1 MIEMKKIIFLI
12 ALITAAVLVQGCRPT
27 TTPEVYNKSA
37 SNPELIHG
45 LGEQLTDVVIHD
57 IFKPPVASRIYAY
70 SYLAAYEALVPGN
83 SEYRSLGGQ
92 INGFDSTPQPE
103 PGKEYCFPLASAKAF
118 TIVGRT
124 LTFSGDMWDTYEKDF
139 FKKYEDMGIPDDV
152 IERSTAYG
160 EAIANHVIAYS
171 GKDNYKQIRGFRYTV
186 TNDPGSWV
194 PTPPAYAD
202 ACEPMWNTVRP
213 FTLDSVRQF
222 VCPPPAKYDLAKNSP
237 FMKLT
242 KEVYDIGKNLTD
254 EQRTTAYFWDDN
266 AFVTNVVGHVM
277 FANKKMTPPG
287 HWLAITRTVSRD
299 KNLDVMQTTEAY
311 TLAALSMFDAFVS
324 CWDEKYKSVRIRP
337 ETVINNGWDPEWRP
351 YLETPPFP
359 EYVSGHSSI
368 SAACGTILTNLLGDN
383 VAFTDTTEKKY
394 GHGVKS
400 FKSFEEAYWDASY
413 SRMYGGIHYR
423 DGVEEGTHL
432 GETVGQWVWK
442 KAQTRKDRKEEVAV
456 R

>member
-1 MIEMKKIIFLI
+1 MKKISFLAVLI
-12 ALITAAVLVQGCRPT
+12 AAAFFGQSCRQT
-27 TTPEVYNKSA
+27 TTPEVYNTSA
-37 SNPELIHG
+37 SDPEILHG
-45 LGEQLTDVVIHD
+45 LGERLTDVIIHD

-70 SYLAAYEALVPGN
+70 TYLAAYEALVPGHP
-83 SEYRSLGGQ
+83 EYRSLGGQ
-92 INGFDSTPQPE
+92 LNGFEAAPQPE
-103 PGKEYCFPLASAKAF
+103 AGKEYCFPLASAKAF

-124 LTFSGDMWDTYEKDF
+124 LTFSGDMWDTYDKDF
-139 FKKYEDMGIPDDV
+139 LKKYETMGIPDDV

-160 EAIANHVIAYS
+160 EAVANHIIAYS

-186 TNDPGSWV
+186 TNAAGTWV

-222 VCPPPAKYDLAKNSP
+222 VCPPPAKYDLTKNSP

-242 KEVYDIGKNLTD
+242 HEVYDIGKNLTED
-254 EQRTTAYFWDDN
+254 QRTTAYFWDDN
-266 AFVTNVVGHVM
+266 AFVTNIVGHVM

-287 HWLAITRTVSRD
+287 HWLAITRTVARD
-299 KNLDVMQTTEAY
+299 KSLDLMQATEAY
-311 TLAALSMFDAFVS
+311 TLGSLAMFDGFIS
-324 CWDEKYKSVRIRP
+324 CWEEKYKSIRIRP

-351 YLETPPFP
+351 FLETPPFP
-359 EYVSGHSSI
+359 EYVSGHSSV
-368 SAACGTILTNLLGDN
+368 SAACGIVLTNLLGDN

-432 GETVGQWVWK
+432 GEAVGKWVWH
-442 KAQTRKDRKEEVAV
+442 KAQTRKDRKEGVAI

>member
-1 MIEMKKIIFLI
+1 MKKLSFLI
-12 ALITAAVLVQGCRPT
+12 VVVAAAFFVQSCRQT

-37 SNPELIHG
+37 SDPEIIHN
-45 LGEQLTDVVIHD
+45 LGEHLTDVIIHD

-70 SYLAAYEALVPGN
+70 AYLAAYEALAPGN
-83 SEYRSLGGQ
+83 PDYRSLGGQ
-92 INGFDSTPQPE
+92 LNGFEAAPQPE
-103 PGKEYCFPLASAKAF
+103 SGKEYCFPLASAKAF
-118 TIVGRT
+118 SIVGRT
-124 LTFSGDMWDTYEKDF
+124 LTFSGDMWDTYDKDF
-139 FKKYEDMGIPDDV
+139 LKKYEAMGIPDDV

-160 EAIANHVIAYS
+160 EAVANHIIAYS

-186 TNDPGSWV
+186 TNAPGTWV

-202 ACEPMWNTVRP
+202 ACEPMWNTVRT

-222 VCPPPAKYDLAKNSP
+222 VCPPPAKYDLAENSS

-242 KEVYDIGKNLTD
+242 REVYDTGKNLTED
-254 EQRTTAYFWDDN
+254 QRTTAYFWDDN
-266 AFVTNVVGHVM
+266 AFVTNVIGHVM

-287 HWLAITRTVSRD
+287 HWLAITRTVARD
-299 KNLDVMQTTEAY
+299 KNLDLMQTTEAY
-311 TLAALSMFDAFVS
+311 TLASLAMFDGFVS
-324 CWDEKYKSVRIRP
+324 CWEEKYKSVRIRP

-351 YLETPPFP
+351 YLETPAFP
-359 EYVSGHSSI
+359 EYVSGHSAI
-368 SAACGTILTNLLGDN
+368 SASCGTVLTKLLGDN

-400 FKSFEEAYWDASY
+400 FKSFEEAYWNASY

-432 GETVGQWVWK
+432 GEAVGKWVWH
-442 KAQTRKDRKEEVAV
+442 KARTRKDRKEEVAI

>member
-1 MIEMKKIIFLI
+1 MIAMKKIFFLI
-12 ALITAAVLVQGCRPT
+12 ALIAATIIGQSCRPT
-27 TTPEVYNKSA
+27 TTPEVYNKTA

-83 SEYRSLGGQ
+83 AEYRSLGGQ

-124 LTFSGDMWDTYEKDF
+124 LTFSGDMWDAYEKDF

-171 GKDNYKQIRGFRYTV
+171 SKDNYKQIRGFRYTV
-186 TNDPGSWV
+186 TNEPGSWV

-368 SAACGTILTNLLGDN
+368 SAACGTVLTNLLGDN

-442 KAQTRKDRKEEVAV
+442 KAQTRKDRKEVVAV

>member
-1 MIEMKKIIFLI
+1 MKKIFFL
-12 ALITAAVLVQGCRPT
+12 ALLSAATFFVQGCRQT

-37 SNPELIHG
+37 SDPEILHG
-45 LGEQLTDVVIHD
+45 LGERLTDVIIHD

-70 SYLAAYEALVPGN
+70 TYLAAYEALAPGHP
-83 SEYRSLGGQ
+83 EYRSLGGQ
-92 INGFDSTPQPE
+92 LNGFEATPQPE
-103 PGKEYCFPLASAKAF
+103 AGKEYCFPLASAKAF

-124 LTFSGDMWDTYEKDF
+124 LTFSGDMWDTYDKDF
-139 FKKYEDMGIPDDV
+139 LKKYEIMGIPDDV
-152 IERSTAYG
+152 MERSTAYG
-160 EAIANHVIAYS
+160 EAVANHIIAYS

-186 TNDPGSWV
+186 TNAAGTWV

-237 FMKLT
+237 FMKLVH
-242 KEVYDIGKNLTD
+242 EVYDTGKNLTED
-254 EQRTTAYFWDDN
+254 QRTTAYFWDDN

-287 HWLAITRTVSRD
+287 HWLAITRTVARD
-299 KNLDVMQTTEAY
+299 KNLDLMQATEAY
-311 TLAALSMFDAFVS
+311 ALGSLAMFDGFVS
-324 CWDEKYKSVRIRP
+324 CWEEKYKSIRIRP

-351 YLETPPFP
+351 FLETPPFP

-368 SAACGTILTNLLGDN
+368 SAACGIVLTKLLGDN

-432 GETVGQWVWK
+432 GQAVGKWVWH
-442 KAQTRKDRKEEVAV
+442 KAQTRKDRKEEVAA

>member
-1 MIEMKKIIFLI
+1 MVL
-12 ALITAAVLVQGCRPT
+12 AVAFVVQSCRQT

-37 SNPELIHG
+37 SDPEILHN
-45 LGEQLTDVVIHD
+45 LGEHLTDVIIHD

-70 SYLAAYEALVPGN
+70 ANLAAYEALVPGHP
-83 SEYRSLGGQ
+83 EYRSLGGQ
-92 INGFDSTPQPE
+92 LNGFEAAPQPE
-103 PGKEYCFPLASAKAF
+103 TGKEYCFPLASAKAF
-118 TIVGRT
+118 SIVGRT
-124 LTFSGDMWDTYEKDF
+124 LTFSGDMWDTYDKDF
-139 FKKYEDMGIPDDV
+139 LKNYEAMGIPDDV

-160 EAIANHVIAYS
+160 EAVANHIIAYS

-186 TNDPGSWV
+186 TNAPGTWV

-202 ACEPMWNTVRP
+202 ACEPMWNTVRT

-222 VCPPPAKYDLAKNSP
+222 VCPPPAKYDLAENSP

-242 KEVYDIGKNLTD
+242 REVYDTGKNLTED
-254 EQRTTAYFWDDN
+254 QRTTAYFWDDN

-287 HWLAITRTVSRD
+287 HWLAITRTVARD
-299 KNLDVMQTTEAY
+299 KNLDLMQTTEAY
-311 TLAALSMFDAFVS
+311 TLASLAMFDGFVS
-324 CWDEKYKSVRIRP
+324 CWEEKYKSIRIRP
-337 ETVINNGWDPEWRP
+337 ETVINNGWDPAWRP
-351 YLETPPFP
+351 YLETPSFP
-359 EYVSGHSSI
+359 EYVSGHSAI
-368 SAACGTILTNLLGDN
+368 SASCGTVLTRLLGDN

-400 FKSFEEAYWDASY
+400 FKSFKEAYWDASY

-432 GETVGQWVWK
+432 GEAVGKWVWH
-442 KAQTRKDRKEEVAV
+442 KAQTRKDRKEVVAI

>member
-1 MIEMKKIIFLI
+1 MKKILYSLTLL
-12 ALITAAVLVQGCRPT
+12 ALAVSLQNCRKT
-27 TTPEVYNKSA
+27 VSPEVYNAAA
-37 SNPELIHG
+37 SDPQIFHELGIH
-45 LGEQLTDVVIHD
+45 LTDVIIHD
-57 IFKPPVASRIYAY
+57 IFKPPVASRIYGY
-70 SYLAAYEALVPGN
+70 SYLAAYEALAPG
-83 SEYRSLGGQ
+83 YPDYQSLSGQ
-92 INGFDSTPQPE
+92 LNDLGPAPKPE
-103 PGKEYCFPLASAKAF
+103 AGKEYCYPLASAKAF
-118 TIVGRT
+118 ALVGRT
-124 LTFSGDMWDTYEKDF
+124 LTFSGNLWDDYEKEL
-139 FKKYEDMGIPDDV
+139 FKKYEDMGMPSDV
-152 IERSTAYG
+152 YERSIAYG
-160 EAIANHVIAYS
+160 ELIANHIIAYS
-171 GKDNYKQIRGFRYTV
+171 SKDNYKQIRGFRYTV
-186 TNDPGSWV
+186 TNNPGTWV

-213 FTLDSVRQF
+213 FALDSVRQF
-222 VCPPPAKYDLAKNSP
+222 TCPPPAPYDLNEKSE

-242 KEVYDIGKNLTD
+242 REVYETGKNLTED
-254 EQRTTAYFWDDN
+254 QRTTAYFWDDN
-266 AFVTNVVGHVM
+266 AFVTDVVGHVM

-287 HWLAITRTVSRD
+287 HWLAITRTVAVD
-299 KNLDVMQTTEAY
+299 KKLSLIESTEAY
-311 TLAALSMFDAFVS
+311 ALGAIALYDAFIS

-368 SAACGTILTNLLGDN
+368 SAACGTVLTHLLGDN

-432 GETVGQWVWK
+432 GESVGNWVWK
-442 KAQTRKDRKEEVAV
+442 KVKTRKNRPEGVAL

>member
-1 MIEMKKIIFLI
+1 M
-12 ALITAAVLVQGCRPT
+12 AWVAAAVFVHSCRQT
-27 TTPEVYNKSA
+27 TAPEVYNKSA
-37 SNPELIHG
+37 SDPEILHG
-45 LGEQLTDVVIHD
+45 LGEHLTDVIIHD

-70 SYLAAYEALVPGN
+70 SYLAAYEALTPGYP
-83 SEYRSLGGQ
+83 EYRSLGGQ
-92 INGFDSTPQPE
+92 LNGFEVAPQPE

-118 TIVGRT
+118 AIVGRT
-124 LTFSGDMWDTYEKDF
+124 LTFSGDMWDMYDKDF
-139 FKKYEDMGIPDDV
+139 LKKYEAMGIPDEV

-186 TNDPGSWV
+186 TNEPGTWV

-242 KEVYDIGKNLTD
+242 NEVYDIGKNLTD

-287 HWLAITRTVSRD
+287 HWLAITRTVARD
-299 KNLDVMQTTEAY
+299 KKLEMMQVTEAY
-311 TLAALSMFDAFVS
+311 TMGALAMFDAFVS
-324 CWDEKYKSVRIRP
+324 CWDEKYKSIRIRP

-368 SAACGTILTNLLGDN
+368 SAACGTVLTNLLGDN

-400 FKSFEEAYWDASY
+400 FKSFKEAYWNASY

-432 GETVGQWVWK
+432 GETVGAWVLK
-442 KAQTRKDRKEEVAV
+442 KVHTRKDEKDRVAV

>member
-1 MIEMKKIIFLI
+1 MKKLSIL
-12 ALITAAVLVQGCRPT
+12 ALLLAAVAFLPGCRKT
-27 TTPEVYNKSA
+27 STPEEYNKLA
-37 SNPELIHG
+37 SDPHLFHDLGIH
-45 LGEQLTDVVIHD
+45 LTNVIIHD
-57 IFKPPVASRIYAY
+57 IFKPPVASRIYGY
-70 SYLAAYEALVPGN
+70 SYIAAYEALVPGH
-83 SEYRSLGGQ
+83 SEYQSLSGQ
-92 INGFDSTPQPE
+92 LNGFEPTPQPE
-103 PGKEYCFPLASAKAF
+103 AGKDYCFPLASAKAF
-118 TIVGRT
+118 ALVGRT
-124 LTFSGDMWDTYEKDF
+124 LTFSGDMWDDYEKDF
-139 FKKYEDMGIPDDV
+139 FRKYEEMGIPSDV
-152 IERSTAYG
+152 IERSVAYG
-160 EAIANHVIAYS
+160 EQVANHVIAYS
-171 GKDNYKQIRGFRYTV
+171 SKDNYKQIRGFRYTV
-186 TNDPGSWV
+186 TNEPGTWV

-222 VCPPPAKYDLAKNSP
+222 VCPPPAKYDLNENSE

-242 KEVYDIGKNLTD
+242 REVYEIGKNLTE

-287 HWLAITRTVSRD
+287 HWLAIARIVAEQKDLS
-299 KNLDVMQTTEAY
+299 LIEATEAY
-311 TLAALSMFDAFVS
+311 ALGSIALYDAFIS
-324 CWDEKYKSVRIRP
+324 CWDEKYRSIRIRP

-368 SAACGTILTNLLGDN
+368 SASCGTVLTHLLGDN

-400 FKSFEEAYWDASY
+400 FKSFKDAYWDASY

-432 GETVGQWVWK
+432 GEAIGEWVWK
-442 KAQTRKDRKEEVAV
+442 KVKTRKDRKEEVVAV

>member
-1 MIEMKKIIFLI
+1 MKKLSFLVG
-12 ALITAAVLVQGCRPT
+12 LLLAVTFIQSCRET
-27 TTPEVYNKSA
+27 TTPDVYNKSA
-37 SNPELIHG
+37 SDPKLMHEAG
-45 LGEQLTDVVIHD
+45 MQLTNVIIHD

-70 SYLAAYEALVPGN
+70 SYLAAYEALVPG
-83 SEYRSLGGQ
+83 YPDYQSLSGQ
-92 INGFDSTPQPE
+92 LNDFGDSPKPVAGE
-103 PGKEYCFPLASAKAF
+103 EYCYPLASAKAF
-118 TIVGRT
+118 AVVGRT
-124 LTFSGDMWDTYEKDF
+124 LTFSGDMWDKFEKNF

-152 IERSTAYG
+152 MERSIAYG
-160 EAIANHVIAYS
+160 EQVAGHIIDYS
-171 GKDNYKQIRGFRYTV
+171 SKDNYKKIRGFRYTV
-186 TNDPGSWV
+186 TNEPGTWV

-222 VCPPPAKYDLAKNSP
+222 VCPPPAKYDLSENSQ

-242 KEVYDIGKNLTD
+242 REVYEIGKNLTE

-287 HWLAITRTVSRD
+287 HWLAITRIVAQQ
-299 KNLDVMQTTEAY
+299 KNLSLIETAEAY
-311 TLAALSMFDAFVS
+311 TMASLALFDAFIS

-368 SAACGTILTNLLGDN
+368 SASCGTVLTHLLGDN
-383 VAFTDTTEKKY
+383 VAFTDTTEKRY
-394 GHGVKS
+394 GHGIKS
-400 FKSFEEAYWDASY
+400 FKSFKEAYWDASY

-432 GETVGQWVWK
+432 GEAVGEWVWK
-442 KAQTRKDRKEEVAV
+442 KVKTRRNRREDAVAA

>member
-1 MIEMKKIIFLI
+1 MAISICE
-12 ALITAAVLVQGCRPT
+12 QSCRPT

-37 SNPELIHG
+37 SDPELIHD
-45 LGEQLTDVVIHD
+45 LGEELTNIVIHD

-70 SYLAAYEALVPGN
+70 SYMAAYEALVPGN
-83 SEYRSLGGQ
+83 PEYRSLSGQ
-92 INGFDSTPQPE
+92 LNGFDTSPQPE
-103 PGKEYCFPLASAKAF
+103 PDKQYCFPLASAKAF

-139 FKKYEDMGIPDDV
+139 FKKYEAMGIPDDV
-152 IERSTAYG
+152 IERSTSYG
-160 EAIANHVIAYS
+160 EAIANHIIAYS

-186 TNDPGSWV
+186 TNEPGSWV

-242 KEVYDIGKNLTD
+242 NEVYDIVKNLTD

-287 HWLAITRTVSRD
+287 HWLAITRTVARD
-299 KNLDVMQTTEAY
+299 KKLDMMQATEAY
-311 TLAALSMFDAFVS
+311 TLGSLSMFDAFVS

-359 EYVSGHSSI
+359 EYVSGHSSV
-368 SAACGTILTNLLGDN
+368 SAACGTVLTNLLGDN

-400 FKSFEEAYWDASY
+400 FKSFEEAYWNASY

-432 GETVGQWVWK
+432 GQTVGAWVWK
-442 KAQTRKDRKEEVAV
+442 KVQTRRDRKERVAI